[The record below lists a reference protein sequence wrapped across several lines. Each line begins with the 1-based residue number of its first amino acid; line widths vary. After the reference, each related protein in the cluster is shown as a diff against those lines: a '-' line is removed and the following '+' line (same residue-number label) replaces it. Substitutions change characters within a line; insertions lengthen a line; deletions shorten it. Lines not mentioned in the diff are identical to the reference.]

1 MECFE
6 SVVTRNG
13 PPTLTVLSKLTR
25 VVLSCEF
32 ANRVVLRM
40 VLVEMHEFDGVHQT
54 LQTLTNPWVSLD
66 IFQDITEFL
75 LPKHIEMIVVRRCVR
90 DVVRDV
96 VGCVVIVV
104 VGRVVV
110 DSHMVER

>member
-1 MECFE
+1 
-6 SVVTRNG
+6 
-13 PPTLTVLSKLTR
+13 
-25 VVLSCEF
+25 
-32 ANRVVLRM
+32 M